1 MSLKIG
7 DKVKMTKQGFRF
19 YGNVDRCFEAFNCR
33 GFVDQKS
40 YTQSI
45 AEQFSIHGIGTVLR
59 FNSEKDPYVRWE
71 HSLDGIYYFYEFY
84 YDRLDV
90 RKLNKL
96 EQFHL
101 KIKGLYEK
109 CIKICRRFH
118 NRSTNGCCK

>member
-1 MSLKIG
+1 MLKIG
-7 DKVKMTKQGFRF
+7 DKVKMTK
-19 YGNVDRCFEAFNCR
+19 R
-33 GFVDQKS
+33 GFKFYSNLDITYRMYSAAGILERDS
-40 YTQSI
+40 YIQSI
-45 AEQFSIHGIGTVLR
+45 TQLFSIHGVGTVVK
-59 FNSEKDPYVRWE
+59 FNSEGDPYIRWSY
-71 HSLDGIYYFYEFY
+71 SLDGVYYFHEAYYEG
-84 YDRLDV
+84 LDV